1 MKISI
6 VGAGRIG
13 SALGRGWA
21 QAGHDIMFGVRNPE
35 DAELKQLIAELGGR
49 PTVGSPQ
56 EAAAF
61 GEVIVFAIPGAA
73 MQETLARL
81 GDLSGKILIDAT
93 NGLGN
98 STQAG
103 AQMIAQW
110 TPGASVFKAFN
121 SIGFEI
127 LNVPMFG
134 DLQADMFFC
143 GDDTQA
149 REVVA
154 QLIADLAFRPMYVG
168 DLSSAPM
175 VEMLARLWGSLA
187 YGQKMGRRLAFR
199 MLTAE
204 DET

>member
-1 MKISI
+1 
-6 VGAGRIG
+6 
-13 SALGRGWA
+13 
-21 QAGHDIMFGVRNPE
+21 
-35 DAELKQLIAELGGR
+35 
-49 PTVGSPQ
+49 
-56 EAAAF
+56 
-61 GEVIVFAIPGAA
+61 
-73 MQETLARL
+73 
-81 GDLSGKILIDAT
+81 
-93 NGLGN
+93 
-98 STQAG
+98 
-103 AQMIAQW
+103 
-110 TPGASVFKAFN
+110 
-121 SIGFEI
+121 
-127 LNVPMFG
+127 VPMFG